1 MMPYGSRST
10 IHGHQSVRHLK
21 IGLQMF
27 CKLIASTMPEMV
39 TNVLAPV
46 DTVNSNLS
54 RQEWKG
60 SRLTELTELYTTGA
74 GKFSRLHFAHVHIC
88 SCVLYRCDKGHSR
101 RQVSQRRHKIVHVC
115 HVF

>member
-1 MMPYGSRST
+1 MMPYGSRNT
-10 IHGHQSVRHLK
+10 IHGHQSVWHMPLKMHLK
-21 IGLQMF
+21 IGLRMF
-27 CKLIASTMPEMV
+27 CKPIAPTMPEMV
-39 TNVLAPV
+39 TTVLAPV

-60 SRLTELTELYTTGA
+60 SRLTELSEQYTTGA

-101 RQVSQRRHKIVHVC
+101 R
-115 HVF
+115 